1 MYFTSSSILANTLVS
16 DRGFICEKKL
26 SNKFAWAKQKTW
38 SIIQREQSKHVSEQ
52 SKLFFRDKVKSLS
65 VIF

>member
-38 SIIQREQSKHVSEQ
+38 SIIQREQSKHVVN
-52 SKLFFRDKVKSLS
+52 KVTVL
-65 VIF
+65 